1 MKLFFGG
8 KAKMKRIVITW
19 ILAVGLFG
27 LAGIAGAEQT
37 NKPFVNVSATPD
49 RLDLGSASIFENSYD
64 VPAALTVKVES
75 NCIHG
80 PIMISTTKLKRRQ
93 GGSISPERLFVK
105 TPATNG
111 FVSMARPVEISK
123 PAKGSHEIV
132 LDLRVKMKTQFLDP
146 AGEYTG
152 TLMLTIMPSVLF

>member
-1 MKLFFGG
+1 
-8 KAKMKRIVITW
+8 MKRLVITW
-19 ILAVGLFG
+19 VLAVGLFG

-37 NKPFVNVSATPD
+37 DKPFVNVSATPD
-49 RLDLGSASIFENSYD
+49 ELDLGTASLFADSYD

-93 GGSISPERLFVK
+93 GGSISPDRIFVK
-105 TPATNG
+105 TSATGG
-111 FVSMARPVEISK
+111 FVTMARPVAISK
-123 PAKGSHEIV
+123 PTVGSHEIV
-132 LDLRVKMKTQFLDP
+132 LDFRVNAQFLDP

-152 TLMLTIMPSVLF
+152 KLMLTIMPPV